1 MTVRKR
7 GKIETL
13 FRSVRKVPQ
22 IARAVKKD
30 RASYVHLGHL
40 AAAEAQKGMDCL
52 KKAAKAFPKSMRR
65 TGKCSIKK
73 G

>member
-1 MTVRKR
+1 MTVRKK
-7 GKIETL
+7 GKIEKL

-22 IARAVKKD
+22 IARAVQKE
-30 RASYVHLGHL
+30 RASYGQLGPL
-40 AAAEAQKGMDCL
+40 AAAEAQTRMDCL